1 MKIYIEILDSEYI
14 KIYELSTQIKSKIK
28 TFKDSLNKDLVSE
41 NQDAHVINAKE
52 SEV

>member
-28 TFKDSLNKDLVSE
+28 TFKDSLNKDLLLLMM
-41 NQDAHVINAKE
+41 AKFNILYNF
-52 SEV
+52 S